1 LTKEKRVSQETLIK
15 TFLQQQMKWCVRANR
30 MNRKIISS
38 IALITIVAL
47 SIASGFGYYQIL
59 TQQNQISELQDQN
72 NELQDQI
79 NELQDQNSELQSQ
92 LNELENINAAHDV
105 KIIAFEWV
113 SGFNPIVG
121 ITLGNDVKV
130 TVKNMGVNDVSGLNL
145 TVRLLLKENRI
156 ELAYSRGF
164 SEQINVLHAGESREI
179 SHMIYYSLANMPT
192 NVTECVST
200 LRLGDFVLDEW
211 AHSF

>member
-1 LTKEKRVSQETLIK
+1 
-15 TFLQQQMKWCVRANR
+15 
-30 MNRKIISS
+30 MNKKIAAGAVIILFVTVS
-38 IALITIVAL
+38 IATWLVN
-47 SIASGFGYYQIL
+47 
-59 TQQNQISELQDQN
+59 NQISELQSQN
-72 NELQDQI
+72 KDLQDKVEELQDQI
-79 NELQDQNSELQSQ
+79 NGLQDQNSELQSE
-92 LNELENINAAHDV
+92 LDELENKNAAHDV

-121 ITLGNDVKV
+121 VTLGNDVKV

-164 SEQINVLHAGESREI
+164 SEQIDVLHAGESREI
-179 SHMIYYSLANMPT
+179 SHMVYYSLANMPT
-192 NVTECVST
+192 NVTECVGT